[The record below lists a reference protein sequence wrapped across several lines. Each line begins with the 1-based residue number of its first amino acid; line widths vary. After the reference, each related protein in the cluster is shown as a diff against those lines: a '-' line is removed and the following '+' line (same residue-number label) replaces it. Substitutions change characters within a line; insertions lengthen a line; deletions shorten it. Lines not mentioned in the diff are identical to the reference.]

1 MSYVPLL
8 DQLHQYAKDLNRAVE
23 TAREKDL
30 ELESTKA
37 QMFKFAEDLNQT
49 YQELKQAHLEM
60 EQGYLDTIHRLSLA
74 AEYKD
79 EDTGDHIV
87 RMSRYCSKFADVL
100 DFTERQVRN
109 MRYASPMHDIGKI
122 GIPDHIL
129 LKKGRLTK
137 EEFNVIKS
145 HTIIGAKILSRS
157 RAEILQVAEQIA
169 LSHHE
174 QWDGRGYPLGLAGE
188 AIPIEARIVAFTDTF
203 DALTSRRP
211 YKEPYPMD
219 TVLEILKRER
229 GAHFDPEM
237 VDVFFENLEYFL
249 QIRTE
254 VGTDPLAIGHVVW
267 SERDLFDM

>member
-8 DQLHQYAKDLNRAVE
+8 DQLHSYAKDLNRAVE
-23 TAREKDL
+23 SAREKDL

-37 QMFKFAEDLNQT
+37 QMFKFAEDLNET

-87 RMSRYCSKFADVL
+87 RMSRYCSKFAEVL

-145 HTIIGAKILSRS
+145 HTIIGPKYCPAPGLKFCRSPNRS
-157 RAEILQVAEQIA
+157 RCPIMSDGTVEGIHWGWLERPFQLKPVSLPLQTP
-169 LSHHE
+169 ST
-174 QWDGRGYPLGLAGE
+174 P
-188 AIPIEARIVAFTDTF
+188 
-203 DALTSRRP
+203 
-211 YKEPYPMD
+211 
-219 TVLEILKRER
+219 
-229 GAHFDPEM
+229 
-237 VDVFFENLEYFL
+237 
-249 QIRTE
+249 
-254 VGTDPLAIGHVVW
+254 
-267 SERDLFDM
+267 

>member
-8 DQLHQYAKDLNRAVE
+8 DQLHQYAKDLNQAVE
-23 TAREKDL
+23 MSREKDL

-37 QMFKFAEDLNQT
+37 QMFKFAEDLNET
-49 YQELKQAHLEM
+49 YQDLKLAHQEM
-60 EQGYLDTIHRLSLA
+60 ERGYLETIHRLSLA

-87 RMSRYCSKFADVL
+87 RMSRYCSKFAEIL
-100 DFTERQVRN
+100 EFTDRQIRN

-129 LKKGRLTK
+129 LKKGRLTE
-137 EEFNVIKS
+137 EEFNIIKS

-174 QWDGRGYPLGLAGE
+174 RWDGKGYPLGLAGE

-219 TVLEILKRER
+219 TVLEILKNERE
-229 GAHFDPEM
+229 AHFDPQM
-237 VDVFFENLEYFL
+237 VDVFFDNLDYFL
-249 QIRTE
+249 QIRSE
-254 VGTDPLAIGHVVW
+254 IGTDPLAIGHVVW
-267 SERDLFDM
+267 SERDLYDM

>member
-1 MSYVPLL
+1 MSYVALL
-8 DQLHQYAKDLNRAVE
+8 YQLHQYAKDLNQAIDV
-23 TAREKDL
+23 AREKDL

-37 QMFKFAEDLNQT
+37 QMFKFAEDLNET
-49 YQELKQAHLEM
+49 YQELKLAHLEM
-60 EQGYLDTIHRLSLA
+60 ERGYLDTIHRLSLA

-87 RMSRYCSKFADVL
+87 RMSRYCSKFAEIL
-100 DFTERQVRN
+100 DFTDRQIRN
-109 MRYASPMHDIGKI
+109 MRYASPMQAIGKI

-129 LKKGRLTK
+129 LKKGRLTE

-174 QWDGRGYPLGLAGE
+174 RWDGKGYPLGLARE
-188 AIPIEARIVAFTDTF
+188 SIPIEARIVAFTDTF

-219 TVLEILKRER
+219 TVLEILKKERE
-229 GAHFDPEM
+229 AHFDPEI
-237 VDVFFENLEYFL
+237 VDVFFDNLDYFL
-249 QIRTE
+249 HIRSE
-254 VGTDPLAIGHVVW
+254 IGTDPLAIGHVVW
-267 SERDLFDM
+267 SERDLYDM